1 MQKYIFV
8 TATRKKV
15 YQTLKFLTLFVVL
28 TGLKTDVFAQAGSVG
43 VGTNAPYVN
52 AILDI
57 TSTTKGVLLPRLT
70 QAQRITLTPLLN
82 LTANGLLIYNVTTL
96 RFNYW
101 NGTQWNDVGLA
112 GAAGADGTVWFA
124 DALPPQTVPSNLTGK
139 PNDFFL
145 DGVTG
150 DVYKKDISNTWV
162 RFSGPN
168 PVNLKNPNTR
178 KIQITNAP
186 PFTVSTNSAQI
197 INFAFAGAAVGDVVA
212 ISPNFTLADGLI
224 ISYARVVSANNIE
237 VKFFNVTGATIT
249 VLGTTYDI
257 AIIKS

>member
-1 MQKYIFV
+1 MQKYILV
-8 TATRKKV
+8 TTTRKKV
-15 YQTLKFLTLFVVL
+15 YQTLKFLILFVVL
-28 TGLKTDVFAQAGSVG
+28 SGLKTNVFAQAGSVG

-70 QAQRITLTPLLN
+70 QVQRNVLTPLLN

-112 GAAGADGTVWFA
+112 GANGADGTVWFA

-178 KIQITNAP
+178 KIQITNVPA
-186 PFTVSTNSAQI
+186 FTVGANSPQI

-237 VKFFNVTGATIT
+237 VKFYNVTGAAIF
-249 VLGTTYDI
+249 VAVSTYDI

>member
-1 MQKYIFV
+1 MQKYILV
-8 TATRKKV
+8 TTTRKKV
-15 YQTLKFLTLFVVL
+15 YQTLKFLILFVVL
-28 TGLKTDVFAQAGSVG
+28 SGLKTNVFAQAGSVG

-70 QAQRITLTPLLN
+70 QVQRNTLTPLLN

-112 GAAGADGTVWFA
+112 GANGADGTVWFA

-178 KIQITNAP
+178 KIQITNVPA
-186 PFTVSTNSAQI
+186 FTVGANSPQI

-249 VLGTTYDI
+249 VLGSTYDI

>member
-1 MQKYIFV
+1 MQKYILV
-8 TATRKKV
+8 KTTCKKV
-15 YQTLKFLTLFVVL
+15 YQTLKFFTLFVVL
-28 TGLKTDVFAQAGSVG
+28 FGLKTDGFAQAGSVG

-168 PVNLKNPNTR
+168 PVNLKNVNKSQVALATTSIGGTSASVR
-178 KIQITNAP
+178 TFSFSGAVVGNAVV
-186 PFTVSTNSAQI
+186 VSPD
-197 INFAFAGAAVGDVVA
+197 FAL
-212 ISPNFTLADGLI
+212 PDGLI
-224 ISYARVVSANNIE
+224 ISYVRVSATNVVE
-237 VKFFNVTGATIT
+237 VKFYNLTASPLDPSGN
-249 VLGTTYDI
+249 YQI
-257 AIIKS
+257 AIIKQ

>member
-1 MQKYIFV
+1 MQKYILV
-8 TATRKKV
+8 TTTRKKV
-15 YQTLKFLTLFVVL
+15 YQTLKFLILFVVL
-28 TGLKTDVFAQAGSVG
+28 SGLKTNVFAQAGSVG

-70 QAQRITLTPLLN
+70 QVQRNTLTPLLN

-112 GAAGADGTVWFA
+112 GANGADGTVWFA

-178 KIQITNAP
+178 KIQITNVPA
-186 PFTVSTNSAQI
+186 FTVGANSPQI

-237 VKFFNVTGATIT
+237 VKFYNVTGVAIS
-249 VLGTTYDI
+249 VGISTYDI

>member
-1 MQKYIFV
+1 M
-8 TATRKKV
+8 
-15 YQTLKFLTLFVVL
+15 
-28 TGLKTDVFAQAGSVG
+28 
-43 VGTNAPYVN
+43 
-52 AILDI
+52 
-57 TSTTKGVLLPRLT
+57 
-70 QAQRITLTPLLN
+70 
-82 LTANGLLIYNVTTL
+82 
-96 RFNYW
+96 
-101 NGTQWNDVGLA
+101 GLA

-186 PFTVSTNSAQI
+186 AFTVVANSAQLV
-197 INFAFAGAAVGDVVA
+197 NFAFAGAAVGDVVA

>member
-1 MQKYIFV
+1 MQKYIPV
-8 TATRKKV
+8 NTTCKKV
-15 YQTLKFLTLFVVL
+15 YQILKFLTLFVAL
-28 TGLKTDVFAQAGSVG
+28 FGLKTDVFAQAGSVG

-70 QAQRITLTPLLN
+70 QAQRTTLTPLLN

-112 GAAGADGTVWFA
+112 GANGADGTVWFA
-124 DALPPQTVPSNLTGK
+124 DALPPQTIPSNLTGK

-168 PVNLKNPNTR
+168 PVNLKNPNPR
-178 KIQITNAP
+178 KNQITNAP
-186 PFTVSTNSAQI
+186 TFNVGANSAQVV
-197 INFAFAGAAVGDVVA
+197 NFTFAGAAVGDVVA

-224 ISYARVVSANNIE
+224 ISYARVVSVNTIE
-237 VKFFNVTGATIT
+237 VKFYNVTVAPIS
-249 VLGTTYDI
+249 VVATTYDI

>member
-1 MQKYIFV
+1 MQKYILV
-8 TATRKKV
+8 TTTRKKV
-15 YQTLKFLTLFVVL
+15 YQTLKFLILFVVL
-28 TGLKTDVFAQAGSVG
+28 SGLKTNVFAQAGSVG

-70 QAQRITLTPLLN
+70 QVQRNVLTPLLN

-112 GAAGADGTVWFA
+112 GANGADGTVWFA
-124 DALPPQTVPSNLTGK
+124 DALPPQTIPSNLTGK

-178 KIQITNAP
+178 KIQINNAP
-186 PFTVSTNSAQI
+186 AFTVGANSAQI
-197 INFAFAGAAVGDVVA
+197 INFAFAGAAVGDVVV

-224 ISYARVVSANNIE
+224 ISYARVISANNIE
-237 VKFFNVTGATIT
+237 VKFYNVTGAAIF
-249 VLGTTYDI
+249 VAVSTYDI